1 MYLGGV
7 LNKKDSAKSSW
18 SENSVILLKHC
29 NPCIPLICRVL
40 CGTRHNITKIV
51 LYFGSKITHRTEDI
65 WTDSSNSLFS
75 KPSSLTILY
84 ATPQKLRGILFF
96 SKLYR
101 LLAKLYCIV
110 IQWTLN
116 YSKCAQVH
124 DFFSLTSNWKSL
136 LQRLPLFVRVF
147 HFLFYFWAHRVGG
160 KRGEHMSETIISVLN
175 LSYK

>member
-18 SENSVILLKHC
+18 SEDSVILLKHC

-40 CGTRHNITKIV
+40 CGTRPNITKLL
-51 LYFGSKITHRTEDI
+51 LYSGSKITHRTEDI

-124 DFFSLTSNWKSL
+124 DFFSLKEPASKTTTVSQGFSFFI
-136 LQRLPLFVRVF
+136 LF
-147 HFLFYFWAHRVGG
+147 LSAPSWGK
-160 KRGEHMSETIISVLN
+160 KRGTHERDNYFSFELVI
-175 LSYK
+175 

>member
-7 LNKKDSAKSSW
+7 LNKKDRAKSSW

-40 CGTRHNITKIV
+40 CRTRRNITKIV
-51 LYFGSKITHRTEDI
+51 LYLGSKITHRTEDI

-124 DFFSLTSNWKSL
+124 DFFFTDIKLKEPASKTTSGK
-136 LQRLPLFVRVF
+136 VRVF
-147 HFLFYFWAHRVGG
+147 HFLFYFWAHRVRG
-160 KRGEHMSETIISVLN
+160 KRRGTHERDNYFSFELVI
-175 LSYK
+175 